1 MQKSAF
7 AASHLDRDSLVEMY
21 KQIFEIAKVQTTE
34 KLNPETY
41 DFTNAGLIDTHNFLR
56 VRMIFDGMI
65 IDRINEEK
73 NRNSRNNFHSKIG

>member
-1 MQKSAF
+1 VEKAAF
-7 AASHLDRDSLVEMY
+7 ASSHLYRDSLVEIY

-41 DFTNAGLIDTHNFLR
+41 DFTNAGLSDTCNFLR

-65 IDRINEEK
+65 IERINEEK
-73 NRNSRNNFHSKIG
+73 EQKQQKQFPF